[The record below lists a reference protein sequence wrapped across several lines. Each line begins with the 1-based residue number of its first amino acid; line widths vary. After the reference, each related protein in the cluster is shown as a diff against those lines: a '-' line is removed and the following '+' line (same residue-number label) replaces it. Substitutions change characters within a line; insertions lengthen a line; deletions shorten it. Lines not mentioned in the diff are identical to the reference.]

1 MYQVTKRDGKTVDFN
16 ITRIVNAITKAFE
29 ATQIPYNPDIIN
41 MLSLQVTADYAG
53 KIMDNAVSVESI
65 QDSVEAVLQ
74 RAGYGDV
81 AKAYILYRKNR
92 EKLRSMSSTIL
103 GNL

>member
-1 MYQVTKRDGKTVDFN
+1 
-16 ITRIVNAITKAFE
+16 
-29 ATQIPYNPDIIN
+29 

-74 RAGYGDV
+74 RAGYADV
-81 AKAYILYRKNR
+81 AKAYIL
-92 EKLRSMSSTIL
+92 
-103 GNL
+103 